1 MTTPAHRRPAA
12 ALPLLLALFVTLL
25 VPPPTT
31 RPSAP
36 APAASVAGAGPAGHV
51 AATSAWPSAFA
62 VIAAI
67 GSAAAASPAPGAVA
81 VAATQPPTLPATWSI
96 RLRSTVDRPAGATLL
111 AFRGRAPP
119 A

>member
-1 MTTPAHRRPAA
+1 
-12 ALPLLLALFVTLL
+12 LLLALFVTLL
-25 VPPPTT
+25 VPPPTA
-31 RPSAP
+31 RP
-36 APAASVAGAGPAGHV
+36 APHAPTVASVGAGTAGRFAV
-51 AATSAWPSAFA
+51 TSAWPSAFA

-81 VAATQPPTLPATWSI
+81 VTAVEALAPPATGWSVP
-96 RLRSTVDRPAGATLL
+96 LHSTVDRAAGAPLL